1 MQSSQGEDYVEEKEW
16 LFTGRITC
24 SFSFCIRLC
33 RFRGRDQEGCRKHP
47 QDTACLQL
55 FREKIP
61 IVVMDF
67 DTRVPG
73 HGYRVGQG
81 ASDML
86 ITALVKTKKY
96 RVYERNKLKSI
107 MKEQKLQMSGAVDAS
122 TAVQIGKLV
131 GAKYIVTGAVTEF
144 GIKKSGAHGGGYFSV
159 GKKAYRATVD
169 VRAVSVKTGEIVF
182 ADTGS
187 GILKSKAVTVLGFG
201 GGEDYDEKKAS
212 ESMRMAIDDVMSRI
226 YIELN

>member
-1 MQSSQGEDYVEEKEW
+1 MLMRRKIFVLVAFLAAFLFVLGCAGSGKETKDEESPPRTLPAYNYSGK
-16 LFTGRITC
+16 
-24 SFSFCIRLC
+24 
-33 RFRGRDQEGCRKHP
+33 
-47 QDTACLQL
+47 
-55 FREKIP
+55 KIP

-67 DTRVPG
+67 ETRVPG
-73 HGYRVGQG
+73 HGWRVGKG

-86 ITALVKTKKY
+86 ITALFKTKKY
-96 RVYERNKLKSI
+96 RVYERERLKSI
-107 MKEQKLQMSGAVDAS
+107 MKEQKLQMSGAVDMS

-144 GIKKSGAHGGGYFSV
+144 GVAKSGASGGGYFSV
-159 GKKAYRATVD
+159 GKQWYRSTVD

-182 ADTGS
+182 ADSGS
-187 GILKSKAVTVLGFG
+187 GALKSRAVKVLGFG
-201 GGEDYDEKKAS
+201 GGESYDEKKAS

>member
-1 MQSSQGEDYVEEKEW
+1 MLKKRNGFLLVGLFAALLFALGCAGSGGETKKDEESTPRTLPAYNYSGK
-16 LFTGRITC
+16 
-24 SFSFCIRLC
+24 
-33 RFRGRDQEGCRKHP
+33 
-47 QDTACLQL
+47 
-55 FREKIP
+55 KIP

-73 HGYRVGQG
+73 HDWRVGRG

-86 ITALVKTKKY
+86 ITALFKTKKY

-107 MKEQKLQMSGAVDAS
+107 MKEQKLQMSGAVDMS

-144 GIKKSGAHGGGYFSV
+144 GVAKSGAQGGGYFSV
-159 GKKAYRATVD
+159 GKQWYRSTVD
-169 VRAVSVKTGEIVF
+169 VRAVSVQTGEIVF
-182 ADTGS
+182 ADSGS
-187 GILKSKAVTVLGFG
+187 GALKSRAVTVLGFG
-201 GGEDYDEKKAS
+201 GGESYDEKKAT
-212 ESMRMAIDDVMSRI
+212 ESMRLAIDDVMSRI

>member
-1 MQSSQGEDYVEEKEW
+1 MLKRRRFFLLVAFFTAFLFVLSCAGSGKE
-16 LFTGRITC
+16 TK
-24 SFSFCIRLC
+24 
-33 RFRGRDQEGCRKHP
+33 DD
-47 QDTACLQL
+47 DTKPRTLPA
-55 FREKIP
+55 FNYSGKKIP

-67 DTRVPG
+67 ETSVPG
-73 HGYRVGQG
+73 HGWRVGKG

-96 RVYERNKLKSI
+96 RVYERNRLKSI
-107 MKEQKLQMSGAVDAS
+107 MKEQKLQMSGAVDMS

-131 GAKYIVTGAVTEF
+131 GAKYIITGAVTEY
-144 GIKKSGAHGGGYFSV
+144 GVAKSGAHGGGLFNL
-159 GKKAYRATVD
+159 GKQRYETTVD
-169 VRAVSVKTGEIVF
+169 VRAVNVQTGEIVF

-187 GILKSKAVTVLGFG
+187 GTLKSTAVSVLGFG
-201 GGEDYDEKKAS
+201 GGESYDEKKAS

>member
-1 MQSSQGEDYVEEKEW
+1 MLKKRNGFLLVGLLAAFLFALGCAGSGGETKKDAESTPRTLPAYNYSGK
-16 LFTGRITC
+16 
-24 SFSFCIRLC
+24 
-33 RFRGRDQEGCRKHP
+33 
-47 QDTACLQL
+47 
-55 FREKIP
+55 KIP

-131 GAKYIVTGAVTEF
+131 GAKYIVSGAVTEF

>member
-1 MQSSQGEDYVEEKEW
+1 MLKRRRLFFLVAFFAAFLFVLSCAGSGKETNGDDETKPRT
-16 LFTGRITC
+16 LPAFNYSG
-24 SFSFCIRLC
+24 
-33 RFRGRDQEGCRKHP
+33 K
-47 QDTACLQL
+47 
-55 FREKIP
+55 KIP

-67 DTRVPG
+67 ETRVPG
-73 HGYRVGQG
+73 HGWRVGQG

-96 RVYERNKLKSI
+96 RVYERDRLKSI
-107 MKEQKLQMSGAVDAS
+107 MKEQKLQMSGAVDMS

-131 GAKYIVTGAVTEF
+131 GAKYIITGAVTEY
-144 GIKKSGAHGGGYFSV
+144 GVAKSGAHGGGLFNL
-159 GKKAYRATVD
+159 GKQRYESTVD
-169 VRAVSVKTGEIVF
+169 VRAVNVMTGEIVF

-187 GILKSKAVTVLGFG
+187 GALKSTAVSVLGFG
-201 GGEDYDEKKAS
+201 GGESYDEKKAS

>member
-1 MQSSQGEDYVEEKEW
+1 MLKRRRFFLLVGLILAFLFVVSCAGFGNDTQED
-16 LFTGRITC
+16 
-24 SFSFCIRLC
+24 
-33 RFRGRDQEGCRKHP
+33 EGATPKTLP
-47 QDTACLQL
+47 AYNYSGK
-55 FREKIP
+55 KIP

-67 DTRVPG
+67 ETRVPG
-73 HGYRVGQG
+73 HDWRVGQG

-96 RVYERNKLKSI
+96 KVYERDRLSAL
-107 MKEQKLQMSGAVDAS
+107 MKEQKLQMSGAVDMS

-131 GAKYIVTGAVTEF
+131 GAKFIITGAVTEF
-144 GIKKSGAHGGGYFSV
+144 GVAKSGAHGGGFFDI
-159 GKKAYRATVD
+159 GKQHYRSTVD
-169 VRAVSVKTGEIVF
+169 VRAVNVQTGEVVF

-187 GILKSKAVTVLGFG
+187 GALKSSSVSVLGFG
-201 GGEDYDEKKAS
+201 GGESYDEKKAS

>member
-1 MQSSQGEDYVEEKEW
+1 MLKRRRLFFLVAFFAAFLFVLSCAGSGKETNGDDETKPRT
-16 LFTGRITC
+16 LPAFNYSG
-24 SFSFCIRLC
+24 
-33 RFRGRDQEGCRKHP
+33 K
-47 QDTACLQL
+47 
-55 FREKIP
+55 KIP

-67 DTRVPG
+67 ETRVPG
-73 HGYRVGQG
+73 HGWRVGQG

-96 RVYERNKLKSI
+96 RVYERNRLKSI
-107 MKEQKLQMSGAVDAS
+107 MKEQKLQMSGAVDMS

-131 GAKYIVTGAVTEF
+131 GAKYIITGAVTEY
-144 GIKKSGAHGGGYFSV
+144 GVAKSGAHGGGLFNL
-159 GKKAYRATVD
+159 GKQRYESTVD
-169 VRAVSVKTGEIVF
+169 VRAVNVKTGEIVF

-187 GILKSKAVTVLGFG
+187 GALKSTAVSVLGFG
-201 GGEDYDEKKAS
+201 GGESYDEKKAS

>member
-1 MQSSQGEDYVEEKEW
+1 MLKRRRTFLLVGLIVAFFFVLGCAGSGKETKEDEEATPRT
-16 LFTGRITC
+16 LPAYNYTG
-24 SFSFCIRLC
+24 
-33 RFRGRDQEGCRKHP
+33 K
-47 QDTACLQL
+47 
-55 FREKIP
+55 KIP

-67 DTRVPG
+67 ETRVPG
-73 HGYRVGQG
+73 HDWRVGQG

-96 RVYERNKLKSI
+96 KVYERDRLNSI
-107 MKEQKLQMSGAVDAS
+107 MKEQKLQMSGAVDMS

-144 GIKKSGAHGGGYFSV
+144 GVAKTGAHGGGYFSV
-159 GKKAYRATVD
+159 GKQHYRATVD
-169 VRAVSVKTGEIVF
+169 LRAVNVQTGEIVF

-187 GILKSKAVTVLGFG
+187 GALRSRAVSVLGFG
-201 GGEDYDEKKAS
+201 GGESYDEKKAT

>member
-1 MQSSQGEDYVEEKEW
+1 MFKRRRGFLPVGLIVAFLFVLGCAGSSKE
-16 LFTGRITC
+16 TKG
-24 SFSFCIRLC
+24 
-33 RFRGRDQEGCRKHP
+33 DEGATPRTLPAYNYSGK
-47 QDTACLQL
+47 
-55 FREKIP
+55 KIP

-67 DTRVPG
+67 ETRVPG
-73 HGYRVGQG
+73 QGWQVGHG

-96 RVYERNKLKSI
+96 KVYERDRLNAL
-107 MKEQKLQMSGAVDAS
+107 MKEQKLQMSGAVDMS

-131 GAKYIVTGAVTEF
+131 GAKYILTGAVTEF
-144 GIKKSGAHGGGYFSV
+144 GMAKSGAHGGGWFDV
-159 GKKAYRATVD
+159 GKKHYRATVD
-169 VRAVSVKTGEIVF
+169 VRAVNVQTGEIVF

-187 GILKSKAVTVLGFG
+187 GALKSSAVSVLGFG
-201 GGEDYDEKKAS
+201 GGESYDEKKAS

>member
-1 MQSSQGEDYVEEKEW
+1 MLKRRRTFLLVGLIVAFFFVLGCAGSGKETKEDEEATPRTLPAYNYSGK
-16 LFTGRITC
+16 
-24 SFSFCIRLC
+24 
-33 RFRGRDQEGCRKHP
+33 
-47 QDTACLQL
+47 
-55 FREKIP
+55 KIP

-67 DTRVPG
+67 ETSVPG
-73 HGYRVGQG
+73 HGWRVGQG

-96 RVYERNKLKSI
+96 KVYERDRLNSI
-107 MKEQKLQMSGAVDAS
+107 MKEQKLQMSGAVDMS

-144 GIKKSGAHGGGYFSV
+144 GVAKTGAHGGGYFSV
-159 GKKAYRATVD
+159 GKQHYRATVD
-169 VRAVSVKTGEIVF
+169 VRAVNVQTGEIVF

-187 GILKSKAVTVLGFG
+187 GALRSRAVSVLGFG
-201 GGEDYDEKKAS
+201 GGESYDEKKAS
-212 ESMRMAIDDVMSRI
+212 ESMRLAIDDVMSRI

>member
-1 MQSSQGEDYVEEKEW
+1 MLKRRRGFLLVGLIVVFFFVLGCAGSGKETKDDEEATPRTLPAYNYSGK
-16 LFTGRITC
+16 
-24 SFSFCIRLC
+24 
-33 RFRGRDQEGCRKHP
+33 
-47 QDTACLQL
+47 
-55 FREKIP
+55 KIP

-67 DTRVPG
+67 ETSVPG
-73 HGYRVGQG
+73 HGWRVGQG

-96 RVYERNKLKSI
+96 RVYERDRLNSI
-107 MKEQKLQMSGAVDAS
+107 MKEQKLQMSGAVDMS

-131 GAKYIVTGAVTEF
+131 GAKYIITGAVTEY
-144 GIKKSGAHGGGYFSV
+144 GVAKSGAHGGGLFNL
-159 GKKAYRATVD
+159 GKQHYRSTVD
-169 VRAVSVKTGEIVF
+169 VRAVNVQTGEIVF

-187 GILKSKAVTVLGFG
+187 GALKSTAVSVLGFG
-201 GGEDYDEKKAS
+201 GGESYDEKKAS

>member
-1 MQSSQGEDYVEEKEW
+1 MLKTRNGFLLVGLLAAFLFAFGCAGSGGETKQDEESTPRTLPAYNYSGK
-16 LFTGRITC
+16 
-24 SFSFCIRLC
+24 
-33 RFRGRDQEGCRKHP
+33 
-47 QDTACLQL
+47 
-55 FREKIP
+55 KIP

-67 DTRVPG
+67 ETRVPG

-107 MKEQKLQMSGAVDAS
+107 MKEQNLQMSGAVDAS

-169 VRAVSVKTGEIVF
+169 VRAVSVQTGEITF

-187 GILKSKAVTVLGFG
+187 GILKSKSVSVLGFG

>member
-1 MQSSQGEDYVEEKEW
+1 MLKTRNGFLLVGLLAAFLFAFGCAGSGGETKKDEESTPRTLPAYNYSGK
-16 LFTGRITC
+16 
-24 SFSFCIRLC
+24 
-33 RFRGRDQEGCRKHP
+33 
-47 QDTACLQL
+47 
-55 FREKIP
+55 KIP

-67 DTRVPG
+67 ETRVPG

-107 MKEQKLQMSGAVDAS
+107 MKEQNLQMSGAVDAS

-169 VRAVSVKTGEIVF
+169 VRAVSVQTGEITF

-187 GILKSKAVTVLGFG
+187 GILKSKSVSVLGFG

-212 ESMRMAIDDVMSRI
+212 ESMRMAIDDVISRI